1 MKSKICGMMTG
12 VMLLSVFPTHY
23 IKADEIKLEDFQL
36 LTEVQVTT
44 DSIYQ
49 LEDTTTKVSKE
60 NYVINSGFEEEELAW
75 KIEGTINGIKKDS
88 QNAKSGE
95 WALNYVNDP
104 FTLSQT
110 IKNLPN
116 GTYQFKVWVQG
127 EAEKEIELF
136 AEPLGGT
143 RSSVVV
149 TNTGWANW
157 SNPVLTDIEVVNGE
171 CTIGVTSNGGGSWGW
186 VDDISFALKPLDT
199 LDKAELETL
208 VNDALSKEEATY
220 TAYSWNKFQEKLE
233 AAQGV
238 LNNLDATDKEV
249 AYAYEELL
257 EGIDQLTMRQVVNYE
272 EIHVNPIKELEG
284 RTDFINGVD
293 VSSLYIVTQKGAE
306 FYDVDGSMPY
316 PEDPIK
322 NALAILQN
330 HGVNWIRLRIWND
343 PVGASQ
349 NLDYADKGPG
359 GLNDLEVTKE
369 IAQKAKELGLNFL
382 LDFHYSDTWVHPGQQ
397 IMPEA
402 WKGLGLE
409 ELKVE
414 LYDYTAHVLQELE
427 EVNALPDM
435 VQIGNENNDGMLHP
449 IGRVNP
455 NSADELEARPYIEL
469 VKSGIQAVRDNE
481 KDNEKIKV
489 MIHLAEAGN
498 SKLFR
503 NRFDLLEASNVD
515 YDVIGASYYPY
526 WHGSLSDASK
536 NLEDLAS
543 RYNKEIIIAE
553 TSYAYTSESDN
564 SIYSGGTKMDNI
576 FWEGQEKDGKFKASI
591 QGQATALRD
600 IIEITAKIPN
610 NKGMGTFYWEPAWI
624 TTPEIGAGWGAGETS
639 VSWANQ
645 GLFNYRGQALPSL
658 DTYNLITNGTYK
670 EPKLIEVLDKELVI
684 EISQGNDLKLPE
696 SVDGLYSD
704 DAIKGVPVIWEAY
717 DKELQNKVGNFNI
730 KGQIKDSQEQVI
742 AKVTVT
748 PKNYLSNSGFEDGNT
763 VWIKEGNVAG
773 IQKDSG
779 NAKNGS
785 WAFNYGNDAFEA
797 YQTLTDLPKGTYTF
811 KAWVQGAYGK
821 SVDFFVKDS
830 QGNKKVVTAT
840 NNGWREWSTPT
851 ITDINVDGG
860 QYTIG
865 FSSNGGGDWGWI
877 DDIEF
882 IKEDSQA
889 PEVVDK
895 AQLKEIIALADKK
908 LEKEYTLES
917 WKVFSNKLASAKVI
931 LSKED
936 ATNEEVEQA
945 CNELSKAIDALVKT
959 TGNEDSTD
967 SDNTGSSS
975 SSGGGHKTPTNTTEK
990 QEENIIKTFKKLT
1003 MPELPK
1009 RDVDSLK
1016 DIHNHWAQDAIKN
1029 IVSNGIMIGKT
1040 AQVFGGN
1047 DILKRKEMDIILG
1060 RLVLNSQEFIGI
1072 GEENTFNLK
1081 DNPSRLEVVIILS
1094 RLVQNNEAYEKVT
1107 NVDEILASYKDHDT
1121 IPVWAKEE
1129 VAWCISQ
1136 GIIKGNEKQELNLNK
1151 NVTRA
1156 EMATMLDR
1164 IFE

>member
-23 IKADEIKLEDFQL
+23 IQANEIKLEDFQPL
-36 LTEVQVTT
+36 IETQITT
-44 DSIYQ
+44 DSMYK
-49 LEDTTTKVSKE
+49 LEDVITKVNKE
-60 NYVINSGFEEEELAW
+60 NYVINSGFEEEGAFW
-75 KIEGTINGIKKDS
+75 KIEGTINGIKKEPI
-88 QNAKSGE
+88 NAKSGE
-95 WALNYVNDP
+95 WALNYVNEP

-110 IKNLPN
+110 LKNLPN
-116 GTYQFKVWVQG
+116 GTYQLKLWVQG
-127 EAEKEIELF
+127 EAGKEIELF

-143 RSSVVV
+143 RSSVVAS
-149 TNTGWANW
+149 NTGWANW
-157 SNPVLTDIEVVNGE
+157 SNPVLTNIEVVNGE
-171 CTIGVTSNGGGSWGW
+171 CTIGVTSKGGGSWGW
-186 VDDISFALKPLDT
+186 VDDISFSLKPLDA
-199 LDKAELETL
+199 LDKAQLEAL
-208 VNDALSKEEATY
+208 VKDALLEKEATY
-220 TAYSWNKFQEKLE
+220 TAYSWNKFQATLE
-233 AAQGV
+233 TAQSV
-238 LNNLDATDKEV
+238 LNNLESTKEEV

-257 EGIDQLTMRQVVNYE
+257 QKIDQLTKREMVNYD

-322 NALAILQN
+322 NALAILQK

-343 PVGASQ
+343 PIGASQ
-349 NLDYADKGPG
+349 NPNYADKGPG

-369 IAQKAKELGLNFL
+369 IAQRAKELGLNFL

-402 WKGLGLE
+402 WKGMGLG
-409 ELKVE
+409 ELKVA
-414 LYDYTAHVLQELE
+414 LYDYTSHVLQELE
-427 EVNALPDM
+427 TVNALPDM

-449 IGRVNP
+449 IGRINP
-455 NSADELEARPYIEL
+455 NSTNEVEARPYIEL

-481 KDNEKIKV
+481 KANEKIKV

-498 SKLFR
+498 SKVFK

-553 TSYAYTSESDN
+553 TSYAYTSQADN
-564 SIYSGGTKMDNI
+564 SIYSGGTKMENI
-576 FWEGQEKDGKFKASI
+576 FWEGQEKDGKFKATI

-624 TTPEIGAGWGAGETS
+624 TTPEIGAGWGAGQTS

-670 EPKLIEVLDKELVI
+670 EPTLIDVLDKELVI
-684 EISQGNDLKLPE
+684 KISQGNDIRLPE

-704 DAIKGVPVIWEAY
+704 DAIKGVPVLWETY
-717 DKELQNKVGNFNI
+717 DEDLKNKVGNFSI
-730 KGQIKDSQEQVI
+730 KGQIKDSTEQVI

-748 PKNYLSNSGFEDGNT
+748 PKNYLKNSGFEEGNT
-763 VWIKEGNVAG
+763 SWIKEGNVAG

-785 WAFNYGNDAFEA
+785 WAFNYGNEAFEV
-797 YQTLTDLPKGTYTF
+797 YQELTDLPKGTYTF

-840 NNGWREWSTPT
+840 NNGWREWSMPV
-851 ITDINVDGG
+851 ISDINVEAG

-882 IKEDSQA
+882 IKEDSKA

-895 AQLKEIIALADKK
+895 TQLKKTIELADKK

-917 WKVFSNKLASAKVI
+917 WKIFSEKLASAKVI

-936 ATNEEVEQA
+936 ATTKEVEQA
-945 CNELSKAIDALVKT
+945 YNELSEAIDALVKRI
-959 TGNEDSTD
+959 GNEDNTASD
-967 SDNTGSSS
+967 STGSSS

-1009 RDVDSLK
+1009 HDVDSLK
-1016 DIHNHWAQDAIKN
+1016 DIQNHWAKDAIKN

-1040 AQVFGGN
+1040 AQAFRAN
-1047 DILKRKEMDIILG
+1047 DVLSRKEMDIILK
-1060 RLVLNSQEFIGI
+1060 RLAPYTQQFTDIEQGN
-1072 GEENTFNLK
+1072 NFNLS
-1081 DNPSRLEVVIILS
+1081 DNPSRLEVIVILS
-1094 RLVQNNEAYEKVT
+1094 RLVEHEETYEKVN
-1107 NVDEILASYKDHDT
+1107 NVDEILTSYKDYDT
-1121 IPVWAKEE
+1121 IPEWLKEE

-1136 GIIKGNEKQELNLNK
+1136 GIIKGNEKEELNLNK

-1156 EMATMLDR
+1156 EMATLLDR